1 MKPVQKHRT
10 ASLVAEQIK
19 HFMEEHQLKPG
30 DRLPTE
36 RELTEMLRVG
46 RTSLREGLRL
56 LEADGLI
63 EVKAGEGIFAGRLS
77 VDYFL
82 RPVSVSSLL
91 RISERET
98 LELLH
103 LRKVIEAEAAS
114 LAATH
119 AKASE
124 CRTLEKIAARI
135 GECITDGAKFIP
147 NDVAFHIA
155 LVRASGNS
163 VFSRFYM
170 AVIDMLVAQE
180 RLTVQVPGVMKR
192 AYEDHLAIASAIAS
206 RNPRLAYEE
215 VVKHLDGVAQAYE
228 KASRSAIDLTGSG
241 GSGT

>member
-19 HFMEEHQLKPG
+19 HFIEEHQLKPG

-63 EVKAGEGIFAGRLS
+63 EVKAGEGIFAGELS

-91 RISERET
+91 RISARET

-103 LRKVIEAEAAS
+103 LRKVIEAEAAL

-135 GECITDGAKFIP
+135 GECINDASKFIP
-147 NDVAFHIA
+147 NDMTFHIT
-155 LVRASGNS
+155 LVRASGNT
-163 VFSRFYM
+163 VFSRFYL

-180 RLTVQVPGVMKR
+180 RLTVRVPGVMKR
-192 AYEDHLAIASAIAS
+192 AYEDHLAIARAITK
-206 RNPRLAYEE
+206 RDPKLAYEE
-215 VVKHLDGVAQAYE
+215 VMKHLDGVAQAYE
-228 KASRSAIDLTGSG
+228 KAAASVVDFTGSG
-241 GSGT
+241 ASGA